1 MPLITSQPEQLKNLT
16 AENFRFLCQTL
27 YQESGIVLDDSK
39 SYLIEARLT
48 PVAKDEGAASLD
60 GLCNLIRALGGNRIR
75 DKVVEAMTTNE
86 TLFFRDLAP
95 FEALEKVV
103 IPELLEKQKGNRLL
117 RFWSAAASSGQEPY
131 SLAMMWLE
139 MGNLA
144 RDLEILGTDLSDEI
158 LAKAKAGKY
167 MQLEVN
173 RGLPAKYLVKHFTR
187 QNLEWEISSS
197 IRDMVRW
204 KKFNLKDNPSLLGT
218 FDIVLCRNVL
228 IYFDIE
234 TKKQILHNIGKRL
247 APGGYLI
254 MGSSETTLNIDES
267 FGRQQ
272 IGRAILYQKPVL

>member
-1 MPLITSQPEQLKNLT
+1 MPLTTTPEQLKNLT
-16 AENFRFLCQTL
+16 AENFRFLCQTV

-39 SYLIEARLT
+39 GYLLEARLV

-60 GLCNLIRALGGNRIR
+60 GLCNLIRSMGGSRVR

-95 FEALEKVV
+95 FQTLETVV
-103 IPELLEKQKGNRLL
+103 IPELLKNQKGSRSL
-117 RFWSAAASSGQEPY
+117 RFWSAACSSGQEPY
-131 SLAMMWLE
+131 SLAMLWLD

-144 RDLEILGTDLSDEI
+144 QEIEILGTDISEEI
-158 LAKAKAGKY
+158 LDKARGGKY

-187 QNLEWEISSS
+187 QNMEWEISSS
-197 IRDMVRW
+197 IRAMVQW
-204 KKFNLKDNPSLLGT
+204 KKFNLKDNPVLLGT
-218 FDIVLCRNVL
+218 FDVVLCRNVL

-234 TKKQILHNIGKRL
+234 TKRRILRNIRKTL

-254 MGSSETTLNIDES
+254 LGSSETTLNIDETFS
-267 FGRQQ
+267 RRQV
-272 IGRAILYQKPVL
+272 GRAILYQKPME

>member
-1 MPLITSQPEQLKNLT
+1 MPLITSQSEQLKNLT
-16 AENFRFLCQTL
+16 AENFRFLCQTV
-27 YQESGIVLDDSK
+27 YQQSGIVLDDSK

-103 IPELLEKQKGNRLL
+103 IPELLDKQKGNRLL

-158 LAKAKAGKY
+158 PAKAKAGKY

-204 KKFNLKDNPSLLGT
+204 KKFNLKDNPSLL
-218 FDIVLCRNVL
+218 L
-228 IYFDIE
+228 
-234 TKKQILHNIGKRL
+234 
-247 APGGYLI
+247 
-254 MGSSETTLNIDES
+254 
-267 FGRQQ
+267 
-272 IGRAILYQKPVL
+272 

>member
-1 MPLITSQPEQLKNLT
+1 MPLTITHEDTLKSLT
-16 AENFRFLCQTL
+16 EDNFRFLCQTV
-27 YQESGIVLDDSK
+27 YQDSGIVLDDSK
-39 SYLIEARLT
+39 SYLIEARLL

-60 GLCNLIRALGGNRIR
+60 GLCNLIRAMGDRRVR

-95 FEALEKVV
+95 FDALQTDV
-103 IPELLEKQKGNRLL
+103 IPELLEKQKGSRML
-117 RFWSAAASSGQEPY
+117 RFWSAACSSGQEPY

-144 RDLEILGTDLSDEI
+144 SEIEILGTDLSEEI
-158 LAKAKAGKY
+158 LEKAKSGKY

-187 QNLEWEISSS
+187 HNMEWEISSS
-197 IRDMVRW
+197 IRSMVKW
-204 KKFNLKDNPSLLGT
+204 KKFNLKDNPTLMGT
-218 FDIVLCRNVL
+218 FDVVMCRNVL

-234 TKKQILHNIGKRL
+234 TKKQILGNIRKTL

-254 MGSSETTLNIDES
+254 LGSSETTLNLDET
-267 FGRQQ
+267 FARRQ
-272 IGRAILYQKPVL
+272 IGRAIVYQNPM